1 MIYKIK
7 KYSIFIYL
15 MILLFV
21 LHNTCKNPEGYVE
34 KDVYSF
40 SFHQNFNTIL
50 QFNINLIKK

>member
-34 KDVYSF
+34 KVCI
-40 SFHQNFNTIL
+40 HNKHFNTIL
-50 QFNINLIKK
+50 QFNTNLIKK